1 MKGDK
6 ISAKAAGKKAAAAV
20 CAVLAAGLLVALTAG
35 VLGPDEGDETGN
47 LTTAPAGSYD
57 GTAPGGASSGGVSS
71 GGTSSGGTNS
81 TGGAGSDEGPDYSYL
96 GLGAKF
102 YDRFNLDG
110 SVTVTDNSYVSG
122 RVSITLTEIEYE
134 GAVCH
139 VADVYVCDIENYGT
153 VFAKDRYG
161 ISWSNKEPTPD
172 MAERSGAILAVNGDY
187 YAGRSGSFLV
197 RNGVL
202 YDDSDADDDV
212 CVLYADGTMETYYE
226 DEFDPQTVIDRGPWQ
241 VWDFGPKLMD
251 NGEKM
256 PEDFEFN
263 SSVNPRNP
271 RTAIGYYE
279 PGHYCIV
286 AVDGRNGVS
295 RGLTLH
301 QLSAFFA
308 DELGCT
314 DAFNLDGGQTSVM
327 YFNGRVVND
336 PYKGGRECSDII
348 GITDK

>member
-1 MKGDK
+1 MTYGPWTRPMRWWK
-6 ISAKAAGKKAAAAV
+6 
-20 CAVLAAGLLVALTAG
+20 LLVADIL
-35 VLGPDEGDETGN
+35 VLGISLCTFAYFHHVRPQ
-47 LTTAPAGSYD
+47 S
-57 GTAPGGASSGGVSS
+57 GGAGTPIVVLPPA
-71 GGTSSGGTNS
+71 GGTSSGGTS
-81 TGGAGSDEGPDYSYL
+81 SAGGTGSDGGPDYSYL

-122 RVSITLTEIEYE
+122 RVSITLTEIEYA
-134 GAVCH
+134 GAICH
-139 VADVYVCDIENYGT
+139 VADIYVCDLSNYIT
-153 VFAKDRYG
+153 VFADDTFGKGFR
-161 ISWSNKEPTPD
+161 EPTPD

-187 YAGRSGSFLV
+187 YGTHSASFLV
-197 RNGVL
+197 RNGIL
-202 YDDSDADDDV
+202 YDDSGADDDM

-226 DEFDPQTVIDRGPWQ
+226 DEFDPQAATARGPWQ
-241 VWDFGPKLMD
+241 VWGFGPKLLD
-251 NGEKM
+251 NGRKM
-256 PEDFEFN
+256 PTEYKFN

-286 AVDGRNGVS
+286 AVEGRNDES
-295 RGLTLH
+295 DGLTLH

-308 DELGCT
+308 DELGCA

-327 YFNGRVVND
+327 YFNGKVVNN